1 MWIINSNNY
10 NSKIKKKKMYIEDE
24 KRKLVI
30 LEDGE
35 LHTFLSSTLFFLKMA
50 L

>member
-1 MWIINSNNY
+1 M
-10 NSKIKKKKMYIEDE
+10 KKKKKMYLKDE
-24 KRKLVI
+24 KSNLVI